1 MSDKK
6 NDNRNQTT
14 DNESRDKKT
23 VGSNNNKP
31 TTVNPD
37 KQERVP
43 NEKVPNIC
51 DPKRKTIIKDERNE
65 SRNEGRKE
73 TPEDKKKFNPNK

>member
-43 NEKVPNIC
+43 NEKVPNIG